1 MLGDI
6 SLSYSE
12 SEGNYRDDDDDD
24 DDDARSNL
32 TVHIS
37 SVLERNFFPLN
48 LT

>member
-12 SEGNYRDDDDDD
+12 SEGKYRDDDD